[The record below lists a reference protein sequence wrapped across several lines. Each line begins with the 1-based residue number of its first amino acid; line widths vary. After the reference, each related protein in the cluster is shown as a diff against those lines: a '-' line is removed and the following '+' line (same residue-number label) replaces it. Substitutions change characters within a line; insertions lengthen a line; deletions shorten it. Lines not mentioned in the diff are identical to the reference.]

1 MRLLEAIE
9 TNNETNNVS
18 EHNMIQQAVAYF
30 YAVDEAM
37 SSGLLKTI
45 HSCQGGTKTCDVRIS
60 SLVLP
65 PRG

>member
-30 YAVDEAM
+30 YAVAEVL
-37 SSGLLKTI
+37 SSGLLKTTRC
-45 HSCQGGTKTCDVRIS
+45 CQVKVGLKPAITGFQV
-60 SLVLP
+60 
-65 PRG
+65 

>member
-30 YAVDEAM
+30 YAVAEVL
-37 SSGLLKTI
+37 SSGLLKTTRC
-45 HSCQGGTKTCDVRIS
+45 CQGGTKTCDVRIS
-60 SLVLP
+60 SLVL
-65 PRG
+65 

>member
-1 MRLLEAIE
+1 ME

-30 YAVDEAM
+30 YAVAEVM
-37 SSGLLKTI
+37 NSVLLKTT

-60 SLVLP
+60 SLVLLP
-65 PRG
+65 LG